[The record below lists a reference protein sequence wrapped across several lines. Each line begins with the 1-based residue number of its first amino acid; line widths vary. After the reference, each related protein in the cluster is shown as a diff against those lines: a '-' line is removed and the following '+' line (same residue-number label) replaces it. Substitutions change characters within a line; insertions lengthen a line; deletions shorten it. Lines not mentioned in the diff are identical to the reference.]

1 MRRRPTRST
10 RTDTLFPYTTLF
22 RSMPS
27 MKRSVPLI
35 FVLTVLTACAV
46 SPTGRHQ
53 LRLVSDSEMSQMGV
67 TAFQQ
72 MKEKT
77 PATKNARPSAY
88 VQCVAPAPTAQVP
101 RPALTPAN
109 SEGQGL
115 ASRSEERRV
124 GAECVSTRG
133 YRGTAA

>member
-1 MRRRPTRST
+1 
-10 RTDTLFPYTTLF
+10 
-22 RSMPS
+22 

-77 PATKNARPSAY
+77 PATKNARTSAY
-88 VQCVAPAPTAQVP
+88 VQCVAHALTAQVP
-101 RPALTPAN
+101 RSALTPAN
-109 SEGQGL
+109 
-115 ASRSEERRV
+115 RSEEHTSELQSLMRISYDV
-124 GAECVSTRG
+124 FCLKKKTSLV
-133 YRGTAA
+133 

>member
-1 MRRRPTRST
+1 
-10 RTDTLFPYTTLF
+10 
-22 RSMPS
+22 MPS

-77 PATKNARPSAY
+77 PATKNARTSAY
-88 VQCVAPAPTAQVP
+88 VQCVAPAL
-101 RPALTPAN
+101 PAPVDRT
-109 SEGQGL
+109 SVVEGKGESVRVDRGG
-115 ASRSEERRV
+115 SRINKQKNHFDSKHRK
-124 GAECVSTRG
+124 STS
-133 YRGTAA
+133 

>member
-1 MRRRPTRST
+1 
-10 RTDTLFPYTTLF
+10 
-22 RSMPS
+22 MPS

-77 PATKNARPSAY
+77 PATKNARTSAY
-88 VQCVAPAPTAQVP
+88 LQCVAHALTAQ
-101 RPALTPAN
+101 
-109 SEGQGL
+109 
-115 ASRSEERRV
+115 RSDERRV
-124 GAECVSTRG
+124 GQEWVSKGRSRCSP
-133 YRGTAA
+133 YH